1 MKNYHIMVWDK
12 YINEYIDFI
21 NKNFNRNEHI
31 FLVIKGKAL
40 TRMNGKVVQ
49 YENVILFEDNYSSIF
64 NIKRIISKAENVILH
79 SLFNMKINYMLFFN
93 KNIIRKSNWVI
104 WGGDLYYFKYR
115 RRSLKSNLKEVIR
128 KRIISNL
135 REITAII
142 KGDYN
147 LAIDVYGGNAVYNY
161 ASYILPVNFDML
173 DKVKDISKNKSKD
186 IYIQV
191 GNSAD
196 KTNNHVE
203 ILHCLEKYKDNSI
216 KILCPLSYGD
226 KEYAR
231 EIIDLGESIFG
242 AKFIKITNYL
252 SSEEYSEVLS
262 KVDIA
267 IFNHERQQ
275 GLGNILA
282 LLYLGKK
289 VYIRS
294 DTTPWEYF
302 INKNIKA
309 YDTLRIN
316 SQTFKEFEELE
327 NNINILNSKIL
338 KQEFSNESYI
348 NMWKNV
354 FTKK

>member
-21 NKNFNRNEHI
+21 NENFNRSEHI

-40 TRMNGKVVQ
+40 SRMKGKVVQ
-49 YENVILFEDNYSSIF
+49 YENVILFEDNYSSIL
-64 NIKRIISKAENVILH
+64 NIKRIISKADNVILH
-79 SLFNMKINYMLFFN
+79 SLFNMKINYMLFLN
-93 KNIIRKSNWVI
+93 KSIIRKSNWII

-115 RRSLKSNLKEVIR
+115 KRSLKSNLKEVIR

-147 LAIDVYGGNAVYNY
+147 LAIEVYGGNALYNY
-161 ASYILPVNFDML
+161 ASYILPVNFAML
-173 DKVKDISKNKSKD
+173 DKVKDTSRNKSDD

-203 ILHCLEKYKDNSI
+203 ILHCLEKYKNNNI

-231 EIIDLGESIFG
+231 EIINLGKSIFG
-242 AKFIKITNYL
+242 DKFIEITKYL
-252 SSEEYSEVLS
+252 SPEEYSEVLS

-302 INKNIKA
+302 INKDIKA

-316 SQTFKEFEELE
+316 LQTFEEFSELG
-327 NNINILNSKIL
+327 NNINTSNIKVL
-338 KQEFSNESYI
+338 KHEFSNENYI
-348 NMWKNV
+348 NMWTSV
-354 FTKK
+354 FTNK